1 MLILLI
7 ISLLTLLIIGIPK
20 RSRKLSK

>member
-7 ISLLTLLIIGIPK
+7 ISLLTLLIVGIPK
-20 RSRKLSK
+20 RSRKQSK